1 MKLSSF
7 LTGALVALALTT
19 SGTFAAE
26 KIKVGFVYVGPVG
39 DGGWTY
45 EHDQGRKAVE
55 AEFGNMV
62 ETVYVE
68 SVPGGTVNAK
78 PFTLVTRVDGF
89 AEPNRQS
96 VWIFLGTGLGEVTD
110 IAHLI

>member
-7 LTGALVALALTT
+7 LTSALVALALTT
-19 SGTFAAE
+19 SGAFAAE

-55 AEFGNMV
+55 AEFGDMV

-68 SVPGGTVNAK
+68 SVPEDDRRAAGRGDECYSQGK
-78 PFTLVTRVDGF
+78 FTSYRIK
-89 AEPNRQS
+89 A
-96 VWIFLGTGLGEVTD
+96 
-110 IAHLI
+110 

>member
-19 SGTFAAE
+19 SGAFATE

-39 DGGWTY
+39 DLGWTY

-55 AEFGNMV
+55 AEFGDMV

-68 SVPGGTVNAK
+68 SVPEGPDAVRVMTQMALNGADLI
-78 PFTLVTRVDGF
+78 FTTSFGYM
-89 AEPNRQS
+89 EQ
-96 VWIFLGTGLGEVTD
+96 T
-110 IAHLI
+110 